1 MTAEELLDIPV
12 TKLAA
17 MSDAELAAL
26 LSPLFPAARAPY
38 VGKKQSRTDEVLM
51 PNGRRV
57 SLRQSKEENALIAQT
72 LRSLG
77 IKT

>member
-1 MTAEELLDIPV
+1 MTAEQLLDVPV
-12 TKLAA
+12 TQLEA
-17 MSDAELAAL
+17 MSDAELAAF
-26 LSPLFPAARAPY
+26 LSPMFPQARAPY
-38 VGKKQSRTDEVLM
+38 VGKKQARTDEVLM

-57 SLRQSKEENALIAQT
+57 SLKQSKDENALIAQT

>member
-1 MTAEELLDIPV
+1 MTAEELLDTPV

-17 MSDAELAAL
+17 MSDQELAAF
-26 LSPLFPAARAPY
+26 LSPLFPAARTPY
-38 VGKKQSRTDEVLM
+38 VGKKQARTDEVLM

-57 SLRQSKEENALIAQT
+57 SLKQSKDENALIAQT